1 MFINILLL
9 VLTMDSKKDTFS
21 EKMFDIFTNGR
32 VILLIF
38 FVLMA
43 FIAMNIQFGEKGVVI
58 NGVVPG
64 SIAAQAGIDFDSGSD
79 LASFEEV
86 YSVGGVEITTPA
98 QFYSLIEELP
108 QNSTFLLETNE
119 GVYSVLNPISNLSVS
134 ESLGLSVREEPRSNI
149 RLGIEL
155 EGGSRLI
162 LKTNDTLSESDFDLL
177 VDTLQSRLDVY
188 GASGTKVNKLED
200 AFSDDQFIIIESISS
215 NKNDIFELV
224 QRQGNFE
231 AIIGN
236 TTVFTGDN
244 VVRVYNDPQHA
255 SLQGC
260 SGSSGSYICSFA
272 FSVQID
278 SDGTDQFFE
287 KTKTLQVIGSRLSE
301 EVRFVLD
308 DTNITSLSIAASF
321 KYQKVSQPQITV
333 SGDTAATEDAA
344 IASAQREMKFLQTIL
359 STQSLPTE
367 LEVVQSYS
375 ISSSLG
381 EELLSNSIL
390 VGFIALLLVSSV
402 VALRYREFGL
412 FIAIF
417 VALITEVIIVFGI
430 AAFMRLSIDLAAI
443 GGLIA
448 AIGTGVD
455 DQIIITDEYF
465 KKRRKDVSSKKKIKG
480 ALSIIMIAYLTTLAA
495 MIPLNFAGLNIIQGF
510 AFMIIVGVTV
520 GVFITRPAYARI
532 LRIMMTTRAQRKK
545 EREEELEEEQ

>member
-1 MFINILLL
+1 
-9 VLTMDSKKDTFS
+9 MDSKKDSFS
-21 EKMFDIFTNGR
+21 EKLYDIFTNFR
-32 VILLIF
+32 VILLLF
-38 FVLMA
+38 FVLIA

-58 NGVVPG
+58 NGIVPG
-64 SIAAQAGIDFDSGSD
+64 SLAAQAGFDFDSGDD
-79 LASFEEV
+79 LSSFEEV
-86 YSVGGVEITTPA
+86 LAINGEEVDSPS
-98 QFYSLIEELP
+98 QFYNFIEKLP
-108 QNSTFLLETNE
+108 QNETFIIDTDR
-119 GVYSVLNPISNLSVS
+119 GTYSLLNPISNRSIS

-162 LKTNDTLSESDFDLL
+162 LKTQETLSQSDFDLL

-188 GASGTKVNKLED
+188 GASGTRVNKLDD
-200 AFSDDQFIIIESISS
+200 AFSDDQYIIIESISS

-224 QRQGNFE
+224 QRQGEFQ
-231 AIIGN
+231 AIIEN
-236 TTVFTGDN
+236 TTVFTGEN

-260 SGSSGSYICSFA
+260 SGQIGNYVCSFS

-278 SDGTDQFFE
+278 SEGTDQFFD

-308 DTNITSLSIAASF
+308 GNNITSLSIAASF

-333 SGDTAATEDAA
+333 SGDPSATEAAA

-367 LEVVQSYS
+367 LDVVQSYS

-390 VGFIALLLVSSV
+390 VGFVALLLVSAV
-402 VALRYREFGL
+402 VALRYRRFEI

-417 VALITEVIIVFGI
+417 LALITEVLIVFGF
-430 AAFMRLSIDLAAI
+430 AAFMRLAIDLAAI

-465 KKRRKDVSSKKKIKG
+465 KKRKKDVSSKKRIKG
-480 ALSIIMIAYLTTLAA
+480 ALAIIMIAYLTTLAA
-495 MIPLNFAGLNIIQGF
+495 MLPLNFAGLNIIQGF

-520 GVFITRPAYARI
+520 GVFITRPAYAAVLRI
-532 LRIMMTTRAQRKK
+532 LMTTRAQRKK
-545 EREEELEEEQ
+545 EREEELEEE

>member
-1 MFINILLL
+1 
-9 VLTMDSKKDTFS
+9 MDYKKDTFS
-21 EKMFDIFTNGR
+21 QKMFDIFTNGR
-32 VILLIF
+32 VLLLIF
-38 FVLMA
+38 FVILA
-43 FIAMNIQFGEKGVVI
+43 LFAMNIQFGEKGVVI

-64 SIAAQAGIDFDSGSD
+64 SIAEQAGFEFDSGDDLSD
-79 LASFEEV
+79 FEEV
-86 YSVGGVEITTPA
+86 LRVGGFEITTPA
-98 QFYSLIEELP
+98 DFYSQIDSLEKNTSFII
-108 QNSTFLLETNE
+108 ETNL
-119 GVYSVLNPISNLSVS
+119 GTYSVFNPISNGTVS
-134 ESLGLSVREEPRSNI
+134 ERLGISVNEEARSNI

-162 LKTNDTLSESDFDLL
+162 LKTNDTLSDSDFELL
-177 VDTLQSRLDVY
+177 VNTLQSRLDVY
-188 GASGTKVNKLED
+188 GASGTKVNSLED

-231 AIIGN
+231 AILGEEL
-236 TTVFTGDN
+236 VFTGAN
-244 VVRVYNDPQHA
+244 VVRVFNDPQHA

-260 SGSSGSYICSFA
+260 SESGTGIVCTFSF
-272 FSVQID
+272 SIQID
-278 SDGTDQFFE
+278 TEGTDQFFDVS
-287 KTKTLQVIGSRLSE
+287 KDLQVIGGRLSE
-301 EVRFVLD
+301 EIRFVLD
-308 DTNITSLSIAASF
+308 EKNITSLSVSSSF
-321 KYQKVSQPQITV
+321 KYQKISQPQISV
-333 SGDTAATEDAA
+333 SGSPAATESAA

-390 VGFIALLLVSSV
+390 VGITALLLVSSV

-417 VALITEVIIVFGI
+417 AALITEVIIVFGV
-430 AAFMRLSIDLAAI
+430 AAFMRLAIDLAAI

-465 KKRRKDVSSKKKIKG
+465 RKRKISTSSKKRIKG
-480 ALSIIMIAYLTTLAA
+480 AIKIIMIAYLTTLAA
-495 MIPLNFAGLNIIQGF
+495 MIPLNFAGLKILQGF

-520 GVFITRPAYARI
+520 GVFITRPAYAAA
-532 LRIMMTTRAQRKK
+532 LRIMMTTRDQRKK
-545 EREEELEEEQ
+545 EREEELEEE

>member
-1 MFINILLL
+1 
-9 VLTMDSKKDTFS
+9 MDSKKDSFS
-21 EKMFDIFTNGR
+21 EKLYDIFTNFR
-32 VILLIF
+32 VILLLF
-38 FVLMA
+38 FVLIA

-58 NGVVPG
+58 NGIVPG
-64 SIAAQAGIDFDSGSD
+64 SLAAQAGFDFDSGDD
-79 LASFEEV
+79 LSSFEEV
-86 YSVGGVEITTPA
+86 LAINGEEVDSPS
-98 QFYSLIEELP
+98 QFYNFIEKLP
-108 QNSTFLLETNE
+108 QNETFIIDTDR
-119 GVYSVLNPISNLSVS
+119 GTYSLLNPISNRSIS

-162 LKTNDTLSESDFDLL
+162 LKTQETLSQSDFDLL

-188 GASGTKVNKLED
+188 GASGTRVNKLDD
-200 AFSDDQFIIIESISS
+200 AFSDDQYIIIESISS

-224 QRQGNFE
+224 QRQGEFQ
-231 AIIGN
+231 AIIEN
-236 TTVFTGDN
+236 TTVFTGEN

-260 SGSSGSYICSFA
+260 SGQIGNYVCSFS

-278 SDGTDQFFE
+278 SEGTDQFFD

-301 EVRFVLD
+301 DVRFVLD
-308 DTNITSLSIAASF
+308 GNNITSLSIAASF

-333 SGDTAATEDAA
+333 SGDPSATEAAA

-367 LEVVQSYS
+367 LDVVQSYS

-390 VGFIALLLVSSV
+390 VGFVALLLVSAV
-402 VALRYREFGL
+402 VALRYRRFEI

-417 VALITEVIIVFGI
+417 LALITEVLIVFGF
-430 AAFMRLSIDLAAI
+430 AAFMRLAIDLAAI

-465 KKRRKDVSSKKKIKG
+465 KKRKKDVSSKKRIKG
-480 ALSIIMIAYLTTLAA
+480 ALAIIMIAYLTTLAA
-495 MIPLNFAGLNIIQGF
+495 MLPLNFAGLNIIQGF

-520 GVFITRPAYARI
+520 GVFITRPAYAAVLRI
-532 LRIMMTTRAQRKK
+532 LMTTRAQRKK
-545 EREEELEEEQ
+545 EREEELEEE